1 MCTLY
6 NIACVIIPARDLRS
20 SCPRYLFTHLF
31 FFFLDSVLR
40 CTIRSSFNSSSR
52 QSGLSLTATLSS
64 HGRYCI
70 LEVVPLSPIE
80 HGVDVNSSLHDA
92 FRKVRYSCFEKFSH
106 NESFSW
112 VVQWMAR
119 GLLNI
124 SDKIGVACFITFA
137 CLPLHPINVLES
149 SAVFDPYTS
158 TT

>member
-1 MCTLY
+1 MLHY
-6 NIACVIIPARDLRS
+6 
-20 SCPRYLFTHLF
+20 
-31 FFFLDSVLR
+31 
-40 CTIRSSFNSSSR
+40 TIFVSSSR
-52 QSGLSLTATLSS
+52 QSGLSLMAALSS

-70 LEVVPLSPIE
+70 LEVVPLSLIE
-80 HGVDVNSSLHDA
+80 HVDVNSSLHDS
-92 FRKVRYSCFEKFSH
+92 FRKVCYSCFEKFSH
-106 NESFSW
+106 NKSLCTSRFAFVLVSNCNLSFPW

-124 SDKIGVACFITFA
+124 SDKIRVACFITFA